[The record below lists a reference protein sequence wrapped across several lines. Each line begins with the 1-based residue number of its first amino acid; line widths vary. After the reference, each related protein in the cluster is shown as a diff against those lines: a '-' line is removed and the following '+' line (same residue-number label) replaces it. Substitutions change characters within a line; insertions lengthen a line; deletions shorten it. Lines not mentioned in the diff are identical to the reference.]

1 MAKQMTQDIVV
12 NKDRGNEGK
21 EPPVEILPRKTAV
34 AADDVKGAIEEP
46 LPPPKRE
53 EKGERSGG
61 GPAFPPI
68 ETSPIF
74 EKMKQHNKD
83 RGKSFSDEYTAD
95 KKRGGRRMFGK
106 LVLALCV
113 IGIIGAFLY
122 GLYFHSAVLTITLKH
137 ADVALQNQEFTA
149 GGVPADGAAAVETLP
164 FQMMALSLE
173 SSAELTATGE
183 KNVTAKASGK
193 IVVYNDFGTQTQPLI
208 KNTRFQTPDGK
219 IYRIRNSI
227 VVPGQKTVDGKK
239 IPGSLEVEV
248 FADAAGAEYNIGLVD
263 FTIPGFKGSPRYEKF
278 YARSKTPMEGGFSG
292 LMKVV
297 SDTDIRKAKETLTA
311 ELKDKLFADAVAQKP
326 KGTVLYK
333 DAVFYGFS
341 DSMDNNAAAK
351 SPDDKSV
358 KLIMKGSL
366 TAVLFN
372 EEELSKHIVKRSVSP
387 VDVSS
392 SDRILA
398 VNIEE
403 LAFKPKDTSGVA
415 PKEGDTYAFSLSGDA
430 HAVWQVDTAAL
441 AGKLA
446 GMKKSDY
453 KNVFAEFPGIEKAN
467 ASVRPIWK
475 TKFPSD
481 AAKIRVEVSAE

>member
-12 NKDRGNEGK
+12 DKDRGNESK
-21 EPPVEILPRKTAV
+21 EPPIEILPRKTAV
-34 AADDVKGAIEEP
+34 AADDTKGAIEEP
-46 LPPPKRE
+46 LPEPKRE

-95 KKRGGRRMFGK
+95 KKHGGRRMFSK
-106 LVLALCV
+106 IVLALCV
-113 IGIIGAFLY
+113 IGVIGAFLY
-122 GLYFHSAVLTITLKH
+122 GTYFHSAVLTITLKH

-149 GGVPADGAAAVETLP
+149 GGVPVDGSLETLP
-164 FQMMALSLE
+164 FQMMTLSLE
-173 SSAELTATGE
+173 SSRDLTATGE

-193 IVVYNDFGTQTQPLI
+193 IVIYNDFGTQTQALI

-278 YARSKTPMEGGFSG
+278 YARSKTPMAGGFSG

-297 SDTDIRKAKETLTA
+297 SDTDIQKAKETLSA
-311 ELKDKLFADAVAQKP
+311 ELKDKLYADAVAQKP

-333 DAVFYGFS
+333 DAVFYSFT
-341 DSMDNNAAAK
+341 DSMDNGAEAK
-351 SPDDKSV
+351 SADDKSV
-358 KLIMKGSL
+358 KLTIKGSL
-366 TAVLFN
+366 TAALFN
-372 EEELSKHIVKRSVSP
+372 GEELSKHIVKRSASP

-392 SDRILA
+392 NDRILA

-446 GMKKSDY
+446 GVKKSDY

-467 ASVRPIWK
+467 ASISPIWK

-481 AAKIRVEVSAE
+481 AGKIRVEVSAE